1 MRGDVD
7 KLEGVTE
14 NIIVGQPIRMG
25 TGDVH
30 LISRRKEEIDAAKE

>member
-7 KLEGVTE
+7 LLQGVTE

-30 LISRRKEEIDAAKE
+30 LITRGREEVEAEEK

>member
-1 MRGDVD
+1 VD

-30 LISRRKEEIDAAKE
+30 LVSRRKEEIEAREE